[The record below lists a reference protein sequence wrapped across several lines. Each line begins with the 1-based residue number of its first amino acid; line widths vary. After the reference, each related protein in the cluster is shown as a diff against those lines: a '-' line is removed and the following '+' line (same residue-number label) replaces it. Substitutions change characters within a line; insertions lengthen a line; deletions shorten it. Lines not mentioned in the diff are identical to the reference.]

1 MTTAIA
7 LEMFGLLQQPG
18 TAGKSLAGRPC
29 TGAELIGT
37 WQLAQNGGQPPPS
50 EYTFYKHLTPTHFV
64 VESFDGSG
72 RVSYSHG
79 GTYTVS
85 GGKYTESITHG
96 FGEVFENW
104 GRSNVLFDCRTET
117 DRLHI
122 VGNDGAMDEVWAHVA
137 TGSK

>member
-7 LEMFGLLQQPG
+7 LLVLGLLQQPG
-18 TAGKSLAGRPC
+18 TAGKALAGRPC
-29 TGAELIGT
+29 TGPELVGT

-50 EYTFYKHLTPTHFV
+50 GYTFYKHLTPTHFV
-64 VESFDGSG
+64 VESFDSSG
-72 RVSYSHG
+72 KVSYSHG

-85 GGKYTESITHG
+85 AGNYTESLTHG
-96 FGEVFENW
+96 FGEVFANL
-104 GRSNVLFDCRTET
+104 GRSQVAFACRIDA

-122 VGNDGAMDEVWAHVA
+122 VGADGAIDEVWAHVA